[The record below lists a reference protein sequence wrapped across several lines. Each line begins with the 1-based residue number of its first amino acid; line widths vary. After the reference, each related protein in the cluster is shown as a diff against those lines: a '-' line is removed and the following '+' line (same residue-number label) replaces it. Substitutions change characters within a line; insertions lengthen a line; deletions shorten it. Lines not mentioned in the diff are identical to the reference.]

1 MIFVVDMSPVRL
13 TKVDVVEVSLFGY
26 FGVVLFTV
34 LVVVLVR
41 GLLVMLFAVL
51 LIDGDSNWEILS
63 VGLFT
68 LLPEN

>member
-1 MIFVVDMSPVRL
+1 VIFVVDMSPVRL